1 MSVIMAA
8 DGKACLK
15 SNREVSVSV
24 PGAVLR
30 QRRSAWGLSVFPKEW
45 CPRHLHAAR
54 QSSRGVLCFVSC
66 PRTKEG
72 E

>member
-1 MSVIMAA
+1 M
-8 DGKACLK
+8 
-15 SNREVSVSV
+15 SV

-30 QRRSAWGLSVFPKEW
+30 QRRSAWGLSVFHKEW